1 MSRRSSNVEPE
12 EPMHKVQRSLL
23 ALVLLAPFMLWAPQA
38 LAQGWPQRTV
48 KFLLPLGPG
57 SGVDIGGNALR
68 ADLDTTSEN
77 RS

>member
-1 MSRRSSNVEPE
+1 MSRRSSNVESKA
-12 EPMHKVQRSLL
+12 MHKVQRSLL